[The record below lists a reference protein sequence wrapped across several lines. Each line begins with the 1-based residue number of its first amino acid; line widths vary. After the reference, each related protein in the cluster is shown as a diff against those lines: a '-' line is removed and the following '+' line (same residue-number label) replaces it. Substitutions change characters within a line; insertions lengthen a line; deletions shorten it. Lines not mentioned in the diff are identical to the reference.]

1 VPKSDT
7 SPSTSTQRDRS
18 RNGRTSAEATHTEN
32 GQSEAPKGQLRQ
44 WGEAIL
50 FAAIVVLIVRT
61 LFFDLF
67 RIPTPSMEK
76 NLLVGDYLF
85 VSKLHYGTRLPLT
98 LGVPFTSWHL
108 PGVEF
113 PYTRLPGFSEIERG
127 DAVVFNYPPNEA
139 PIDRKMH
146 YIKRVIGMP
155 GESIGVRDKVV
166 QVNGEP
172 LPLAAGMQQFWYV
185 YKSDPRYQL
194 PSSRLRELGVSPQ
207 SVRPTR
213 DPAVVRVLGTR
224 RAIEAMNA
232 WPWIDRVEPYIAR
245 EDAYNSL
252 MYPSG
257 RDYTPD
263 NYGPVP
269 IPEEGQAITLTNEN
283 WPIYEPVINRYEGH
297 STQQT
302 GPNTF
307 LIGGEPATTYTF
319 MQNYYF
325 VMGDNRDNSEDSRF
339 WGFVPEDH
347 IVGKALFTYFSWNS
361 GSNLPRFSRIFR
373 GIDDGALFQKEP
385 PPLDVEA
392 ATP

>member
-1 VPKSDT
+1 MPKSET
-7 SPSTSTQRDRS
+7 SPSPSKERAQSRP
-18 RNGRTSAEATHTEN
+18 RNGQKTGTAKGTHN
-32 GQSEAPKGQLRQ
+32 GRSEASKSQLRQ

-113 PYTRLPGFSEIERG
+113 PYTRLPGFSDIERG
-127 DAVVFNYPPNEA
+127 DAVVFNYPPNEE

-155 GESIGVRDKVV
+155 GESIAVRDKVV
-166 QVNGEP
+166 QINGEP
-172 LPLAAGMQQFWYV
+172 LPLGMGMQQFWYV
-185 YKSDPRYQL
+185 YKSDPRYRL
-194 PSSRLRELGVSPQ
+194 PSSRLRELGISD
-207 SVRPTR
+207 VRPTR
-213 DPAVVRVLGTR
+213 DPTVVRVLGTR

-232 WPWIDRVEPYIAR
+232 WPWIERVEPYIAR
-245 EDAYNSL
+245 DEAYNSL

-263 NYGPVP
+263 NYGPIP
-269 IPEEGQAITLTNEN
+269 IPEQGETVALTEAN
-283 WPIYEPVINRYEGH
+283 WPIYEPVISRYEGR
-297 STQQT
+297 TT
-302 GPNTF
+302 RRVDAGTF
-307 LIGGEPATTYTF
+307 RIDGEPANTYTF
-319 MQNYYF
+319 TQDYYF

-339 WGFVPEDH
+339 WGFVPENH
-347 IVGKALFTYFSWNS
+347 IVGKALFTYFSWDS
-361 GSNLPRFSRIFR
+361 GSNLPRFGRIFR
-373 GIDDGALFQKEP
+373 GIEDGALFQKEP
-385 PPLDVEA
+385 PPLEA
-392 ATP
+392 EATAP

>member
-1 VPKSDT
+1 MPKSDT
-7 SPSTSTQRDRS
+7 SPSTSTRRDRS
-18 RNGRTSAEATHTEN
+18 RNGRTSAEATRTDN
-32 GQSEAPKGQLRQ
+32 GQSEVPKGQLRQ

-127 DAVVFNYPPNEA
+127 DAVVFNYPPSEA

-146 YIKRVIGMP
+146 YIKRIVGMP

-185 YKSDPRYQL
+185 YKSDPRYRL
-194 PSSRLRELGVSPQ
+194 PSSRLRELGISD
-207 SVRPTR
+207 VRPTR

-232 WPWIDRVEPYIAR
+232 WPWIDRVEPYVAR
-245 EDAYNSL
+245 DDTYSAL
-252 MYPSG
+252 MYPAG

-269 IPEEGQAITLTNEN
+269 VPEEGAVITLTNEN
-283 WPIYEPVINRYEGH
+283 WPIYQPVINRYEGY
-297 STQQT
+297 STHQT
-302 GPNTF
+302 GPNAF
-307 LIGGEPATTYTF
+307 LIDGEPATTYTF
-319 MQNYYF
+319 TQDYYF

-347 IVGKALFTYFSWNS
+347 IVGKALFTYFSWDS
-361 GSNLPRFSRIFR
+361 DSNLPRFGRIFR

-385 PPLDVEA
+385 PSLDAEA
-392 ATP
+392 AVP

>member
-1 VPKSDT
+1 MPKSDT
-7 SPSTSTQRDRS
+7 SSPTSKRSARS
-18 RNGRTSAEATHTEN
+18 RNGQTASTASNSAN

-44 WGEAIL
+44 WGEAVL

-85 VSKLHYGTRLPLT
+85 VSKLHYGTRLPMT

-155 GESIGVRDKVV
+155 GEAIGVRDKVV

-185 YKSDPRYQL
+185 YKSDPRYRL
-194 PSSRLRELGVSPQ
+194 PSSRLRELGISD
-207 SVRPTR
+207 VRPTR

-232 WPWIDRVEPYIAR
+232 WPWIERVEPYIAR
-245 EDAYNSL
+245 DDAYSSL

-263 NYGPVP
+263 NYGPIT
-269 IPEEGQAITLTNEN
+269 IPAEGETVTLTNEN
-283 WPIYEPVINRYEGH
+283 WSVYEPAISRYEGH

-302 GPNTF
+302 GANTF
-307 LIGGEPATTYTF
+307 LIDGEPATTFTF
-319 MQNYYF
+319 TQSYYF

-347 IVGKALFTYFSWNS
+347 IVGKALFTYFSWN
-361 GSNLPRFSRIFR
+361 GDSNLPRFSRIFR
-373 GIDDGALFQKEP
+373 GIEDGALFQKEL
-385 PPLDVEA
+385 PPLEVEA

>member
-1 VPKSDT
+1 MPKSDT
-7 SPSTSTQRDRS
+7 SPSTSTRRDRS
-18 RNGRTSAEATHTEN
+18 RNGRTSAEATRTEN
-32 GQSEAPKGQLRQ
+32 GQSEVPKGQLRQ

-127 DAVVFNYPPNEA
+127 DAVVFNYPPSEA

-146 YIKRVIGMP
+146 YIKRIIGMP

-185 YKSDPRYQL
+185 YKSDPRYRL
-194 PSSRLRELGVSPQ
+194 PSSRLRELGISD
-207 SVRPTR
+207 VRPTR

-232 WPWIDRVEPYIAR
+232 WPWIDRVEPYVAR
-245 EDAYNSL
+245 DDTYSAL
-252 MYPSG
+252 MYPAG

-269 IPEEGQAITLTNEN
+269 VPEEGVAITLTNEN
-283 WPIYEPVINRYEGH
+283 WSIYQPVINRYEGH

-302 GPNTF
+302 GPNAF

-319 MQNYYF
+319 TQNYYF

-347 IVGKALFTYFSWNS
+347 IVGKALFTYFSWDS
-361 GSNLPRFSRIFR
+361 DSNLPRFGRIFR
-373 GIDDGALFQKEP
+373 GIDDGALFQKAP
-385 PPLDVEA
+385 PSLDAEA
-392 ATP
+392 AVP

>member
-1 VPKSDT
+1 
-7 SPSTSTQRDRS
+7 
-18 RNGRTSAEATHTEN
+18 
-32 GQSEAPKGQLRQ
+32 
-44 WGEAIL
+44 
-50 FAAIVVLIVRT
+50 
-61 LFFDLF
+61 
-67 RIPTPSMEK
+67 
-76 NLLVGDYLF
+76 
-85 VSKLHYGTRLPLT
+85 
-98 LGVPFTSWHL
+98 
-108 PGVEF
+108 
-113 PYTRLPGFSEIERG
+113 
-127 DAVVFNYPPNEA
+127 
-139 PIDRKMH
+139 
-146 YIKRVIGMP
+146 
-155 GESIGVRDKVV
+155 
-166 QVNGEP
+166 
-172 LPLAAGMQQFWYV
+172 
-185 YKSDPRYQL
+185 
-194 PSSRLRELGVSPQ
+194 
-207 SVRPTR
+207 
-213 DPAVVRVLGTR
+213 
-224 RAIEAMNA
+224 
-232 WPWIDRVEPYIAR
+232 
-245 EDAYNSL
+245 